1 MVFFYFNN
9 MTKLWLSSILYKHN
23 PLSWLFQN
31 LIYRFFHGLM
41 LLLKPVIPVFIL
53 PYSSPMTCSI
63 VWFYCLLGFG
73 YVVTMTLKNR
83 YWRRL
88 FLPVSPF
95 WSANVILVYYH
106 PRPFVMEVGRTLIYH
121 APNGS
126 FSSDHML
133 IFSSIAFSYLFSAQR
148 KLGIFLLIMAWLV
161 AWSRVYLGVHFP
173 LDMLGAFLMAF
184 ALNFFGL
191 KLWNLYKEKIM
202 QWALTIHFYLF
213 KPLIQKGYIK

>member
-1 MVFFYFNN
+1 
-9 MTKLWLSSILYKHN
+9 
-23 PLSWLFQN
+23 
-31 LIYRFFHGLM
+31 
-41 LLLKPVIPVFIL
+41 
-53 PYSSPMTCSI
+53 
-63 VWFYCLLGFG
+63 
-73 YVVTMTLKNR
+73 MTLSELNLS
-83 YWRRL
+83 L
-88 FLPVSPF
+88 FSWINASPEATNTSIHFAIFIANDLLYCMILLFAWF
-95 WSANVILVYYH
+95 WLRGNYDTKKQILKAFIFTSIAILISQCISHVYYH

-126 FSSDHML
+126 FPSDHML

-148 KLGIFLLIMAWLV
+148 KLGIFLLVMAWLV

-173 LDMLGAFLMAF
+173 LDMLGAFLLAF

-191 KLWNLYKEKIM
+191 KLWNLYKDKIM

>member
-1 MVFFYFNN
+1 
-9 MTKLWLSSILYKHN
+9 
-23 PLSWLFQN
+23 
-31 LIYRFFHGLM
+31 
-41 LLLKPVIPVFIL
+41 
-53 PYSSPMTCSI
+53 
-63 VWFYCLLGFG
+63 
-73 YVVTMTLKNR
+73 MTLSELNLT
-83 YWRRL
+83 L
-88 FLPVSPF
+88 FSWINASPEASNTSIHFAIFIANDLLYCMILLFAWF
-95 WSANVILVYYH
+95 WLRGNYDTKKQILKAFIFTSIAILISQCISHVYYH

-126 FSSDHML
+126 FPSDHML

-148 KLGIFLLIMAWLV
+148 KLGISLLVMAWLV

-173 LDMLGAFLMAF
+173 LDMLGAFLLAF

-191 KLWNLYKEKIM
+191 KLWNLYKDKIM

>member
-1 MVFFYFNN
+1 
-9 MTKLWLSSILYKHN
+9 
-23 PLSWLFQN
+23 
-31 LIYRFFHGLM
+31 
-41 LLLKPVIPVFIL
+41 
-53 PYSSPMTCSI
+53 
-63 VWFYCLLGFG
+63 
-73 YVVTMTLKNR
+73 MTLSELNLS
-83 YWRRL
+83 L
-88 FLPVSPF
+88 FSCINASPEASNTSIHFAIFIANDLLYCMILLFAWF
-95 WSANVILVYYH
+95 WLRGNYDTKKQILKAFIFTSIAILISQCISHVYYH

-126 FSSDHML
+126 FPSDHML

-173 LDMLGAFLMAF
+173 LDMLGAFLLAF

-191 KLWNLYKEKIM
+191 KLWNLYKDKIM

>member
-1 MVFFYFNN
+1 
-9 MTKLWLSSILYKHN
+9 
-23 PLSWLFQN
+23 
-31 LIYRFFHGLM
+31 
-41 LLLKPVIPVFIL
+41 
-53 PYSSPMTCSI
+53 
-63 VWFYCLLGFG
+63 
-73 YVVTMTLKNR
+73 MTLSELNLS
-83 YWRRL
+83 L
-88 FLPVSPF
+88 FSWINASPEATNTSIHFAIFIANDLLYCMILLFAWF
-95 WSANVILVYYH
+95 WLRGNYDTKKQILKAFIFTSIAILISQCISHVYYH

-126 FSSDHML
+126 FPSDHML

-148 KLGIFLLIMAWLV
+148 KLGIFLLVMAWLV

-173 LDMLGAFLMAF
+173 LDMLGAFLLAF

>member
-1 MVFFYFNN
+1 
-9 MTKLWLSSILYKHN
+9 
-23 PLSWLFQN
+23 
-31 LIYRFFHGLM
+31 
-41 LLLKPVIPVFIL
+41 
-53 PYSSPMTCSI
+53 
-63 VWFYCLLGFG
+63 
-73 YVVTMTLKNR
+73 MTLSELNLS
-83 YWRRL
+83 L
-88 FLPVSPF
+88 FSWINASPEATNTSIHFAIFIANDLLYCMILLFAWF
-95 WSANVILVYYH
+95 WLRGNYDTKKQILKAFIFTSIAILISQCISHVYYH

-126 FSSDHML
+126 FPSDHML

-173 LDMLGAFLMAF
+173 LDMLGAFLLAF

>member
-1 MVFFYFNN
+1 
-9 MTKLWLSSILYKHN
+9 
-23 PLSWLFQN
+23 
-31 LIYRFFHGLM
+31 
-41 LLLKPVIPVFIL
+41 
-53 PYSSPMTCSI
+53 
-63 VWFYCLLGFG
+63 
-73 YVVTMTLKNR
+73 MTLSELNLS
-83 YWRRL
+83 L
-88 FLPVSPF
+88 FSWINASPEASNASIHFAIFIANDLLYCMILLFAWF
-95 WSANVILVYYH
+95 WLRGNYDTKKQILKAFIFTSIAILISQCISHVYYH

-126 FSSDHML
+126 FPSDHML

-173 LDMLGAFLMAF
+173 LDMLGAFLLAF

-202 QWALTIHFYLF
+202 QWALTLHFYLF

>member
-1 MVFFYFNN
+1 
-9 MTKLWLSSILYKHN
+9 
-23 PLSWLFQN
+23 
-31 LIYRFFHGLM
+31 
-41 LLLKPVIPVFIL
+41 
-53 PYSSPMTCSI
+53 
-63 VWFYCLLGFG
+63 
-73 YVVTMTLKNR
+73 MTLSELNLS
-83 YWRRL
+83 L
-88 FLPVSPF
+88 FSWINASPEATNTSIHFAIFIANDLLYCMILLFAWF
-95 WSANVILVYYH
+95 WLRGNYDTKKQILKAFIFTSIAILISQCISHAYYH

-126 FSSDHML
+126 FPSDHML

-161 AWSRVYLGVHFP
+161 AWSRVYLGVHFS
-173 LDMLGAFLMAF
+173 LDMLGAFLLAF

-191 KLWNLYKEKIM
+191 KLWNLYKDKIM

>member
-1 MVFFYFNN
+1 
-9 MTKLWLSSILYKHN
+9 
-23 PLSWLFQN
+23 
-31 LIYRFFHGLM
+31 
-41 LLLKPVIPVFIL
+41 
-53 PYSSPMTCSI
+53 
-63 VWFYCLLGFG
+63 
-73 YVVTMTLKNR
+73 MTLSELNLS
-83 YWRRL
+83 L
-88 FLPVSPF
+88 FLWINASPEASNTSIHFAIFIANDLLYCMILLFAWF
-95 WSANVILVYYH
+95 WLRGNYDTKKQILKAFIFTSIAILISQCNSHVYYH

-126 FSSDHML
+126 FPSDHML

>member
-1 MVFFYFNN
+1 
-9 MTKLWLSSILYKHN
+9 
-23 PLSWLFQN
+23 
-31 LIYRFFHGLM
+31 
-41 LLLKPVIPVFIL
+41 
-53 PYSSPMTCSI
+53 
-63 VWFYCLLGFG
+63 
-73 YVVTMTLKNR
+73 MTLSELNLS
-83 YWRRL
+83 L
-88 FLPVSPF
+88 FSWINASPEASNTSIHFAIFIANDLLYCIILLFAWF
-95 WSANVILVYYH
+95 WLRGNYDTKKQILKAFIFTSIAILISQCISHVYYH
-106 PRPFVMEVGRTLIYH
+106 PRPFVMEIGRTLIYH

-126 FSSDHML
+126 FPSDHML

-173 LDMLGAFLMAF
+173 LDMLGAFLLAF

-202 QWALTIHFYLF
+202 QWALTLHFYLF

>member
-1 MVFFYFNN
+1 
-9 MTKLWLSSILYKHN
+9 
-23 PLSWLFQN
+23 
-31 LIYRFFHGLM
+31 
-41 LLLKPVIPVFIL
+41 
-53 PYSSPMTCSI
+53 
-63 VWFYCLLGFG
+63 
-73 YVVTMTLKNR
+73 MTLSELNLS
-83 YWRRL
+83 L
-88 FLPVSPF
+88 FSWINASPEASNTSIHFAIFIANDLLYCMILLFAWF
-95 WSANVILVYYH
+95 WLRGNYDTKKQILKAFIFTSIAILISQCISHVYYH

-126 FSSDHML
+126 FPSDHML

-148 KLGIFLLIMAWLV
+148 KLGIFLLVMAGLV

-173 LDMLGAFLMAF
+173 LDMLGAFLLAF

-191 KLWNLYKEKIM
+191 KLWNLYKDKIM

>member
-1 MVFFYFNN
+1 
-9 MTKLWLSSILYKHN
+9 
-23 PLSWLFQN
+23 
-31 LIYRFFHGLM
+31 
-41 LLLKPVIPVFIL
+41 
-53 PYSSPMTCSI
+53 
-63 VWFYCLLGFG
+63 
-73 YVVTMTLKNR
+73 MTLSELNLS
-83 YWRRL
+83 L
-88 FLPVSPF
+88 FSWINASPEASNTSIHFAIFIANDLLYCMILLFAWF
-95 WSANVILVYYH
+95 WLRGNYDTKKQILKAFIFTSIAILISQCISHVYYH

-126 FSSDHML
+126 FPSDHML

-173 LDMLGAFLMAF
+173 LDMLGAFLLAF

-191 KLWNLYKEKIM
+191 KLWNLNKNKIM

>member
-1 MVFFYFNN
+1 
-9 MTKLWLSSILYKHN
+9 
-23 PLSWLFQN
+23 
-31 LIYRFFHGLM
+31 
-41 LLLKPVIPVFIL
+41 
-53 PYSSPMTCSI
+53 
-63 VWFYCLLGFG
+63 
-73 YVVTMTLKNR
+73 MTLSELNLT
-83 YWRRL
+83 L
-88 FLPVSPF
+88 FSWINASPEASNTSIHFAIFIANDLLYCMILLFAWF
-95 WSANVILVYYH
+95 WLRGNYDTKKQILKAFIFTSIAILISQCISHVYYH

-126 FSSDHML
+126 FPSDHML

-173 LDMLGAFLMAF
+173 LDMLGAFLLAF

>member
-1 MVFFYFNN
+1 
-9 MTKLWLSSILYKHN
+9 
-23 PLSWLFQN
+23 
-31 LIYRFFHGLM
+31 
-41 LLLKPVIPVFIL
+41 
-53 PYSSPMTCSI
+53 
-63 VWFYCLLGFG
+63 
-73 YVVTMTLKNR
+73 MTLSELNLS
-83 YWRRL
+83 L
-88 FLPVSPF
+88 FSWINASPEASNTSIHFAIFIANDLLYCMILLFAWF
-95 WSANVILVYYH
+95 WLRGNYDTKKQILKAFIFTSIAILISQCISHVYYH

-126 FSSDHML
+126 FPSDHML

-148 KLGIFLLIMAWLV
+148 KLGIFLLVMAWLV

-173 LDMLGAFLMAF
+173 LDMLGAFILAF

-191 KLWNLYKEKIM
+191 KLWNLYKDKIM

>member
-1 MVFFYFNN
+1 
-9 MTKLWLSSILYKHN
+9 
-23 PLSWLFQN
+23 
-31 LIYRFFHGLM
+31 
-41 LLLKPVIPVFIL
+41 
-53 PYSSPMTCSI
+53 
-63 VWFYCLLGFG
+63 
-73 YVVTMTLKNR
+73 MTLSELNLS
-83 YWRRL
+83 L
-88 FLPVSPF
+88 FSWINASPEASNTSIHFAIFIANDLLYCMILLFAWF
-95 WSANVILVYYH
+95 WLRGNYDTKKQILKAFIFTSIAILISQCISHVYYH

-126 FSSDHML
+126 FPSDHML

-148 KLGIFLLIMAWLV
+148 KVGAFLLIMAWLV

-173 LDMLGAFLMAF
+173 LDMLGAFLLAF

>member
-1 MVFFYFNN
+1 
-9 MTKLWLSSILYKHN
+9 
-23 PLSWLFQN
+23 
-31 LIYRFFHGLM
+31 
-41 LLLKPVIPVFIL
+41 
-53 PYSSPMTCSI
+53 
-63 VWFYCLLGFG
+63 
-73 YVVTMTLKNR
+73 MTLSELNLS
-83 YWRRL
+83 L
-88 FLPVSPF
+88 FSWINASPEASNTSINFAIFIANDLLFCMILLFAWF
-95 WSANVILVYYH
+95 WLRGNYDTKKQILKAFIFTSIAILISQCISHVYYH

-126 FSSDHML
+126 FPSDHML

-148 KLGIFLLIMAWLV
+148 KLGIFLLVMAWLV

-173 LDMLGAFLMAF
+173 LDMLGAFLLAF

-191 KLWNLYKEKIM
+191 KLWNLYKDKIM

>member
-1 MVFFYFNN
+1 
-9 MTKLWLSSILYKHN
+9 
-23 PLSWLFQN
+23 
-31 LIYRFFHGLM
+31 
-41 LLLKPVIPVFIL
+41 
-53 PYSSPMTCSI
+53 
-63 VWFYCLLGFG
+63 
-73 YVVTMTLKNR
+73 MTLSELNLS
-83 YWRRL
+83 L
-88 FLPVSPF
+88 FSWINASPEASNTSIHFAIFIANDLLYCMILLFAWF
-95 WSANVILVYYH
+95 WLRGNYDTKKQILKAFIFTSIAILISQCISHVYYH
-106 PRPFVMEVGRTLIYH
+106 PRPFVMDVGRTLIYH

-126 FSSDHML
+126 FPSDHML

-148 KLGIFLLIMAWLV
+148 KLGISLLVMAWLV

-173 LDMLGAFLMAF
+173 LDMLGAFLLAF

>member
-1 MVFFYFNN
+1 
-9 MTKLWLSSILYKHN
+9 
-23 PLSWLFQN
+23 
-31 LIYRFFHGLM
+31 
-41 LLLKPVIPVFIL
+41 
-53 PYSSPMTCSI
+53 
-63 VWFYCLLGFG
+63 
-73 YVVTMTLKNR
+73 MTLSELNLS
-83 YWRRL
+83 L
-88 FLPVSPF
+88 FSWINASPEATNTSIHFAIFIANDLLYCMILLFAWF
-95 WSANVILVYYH
+95 WLRGNYDTKKQILKAFIFTSIAILISQCISHVYYH

-126 FSSDHML
+126 FPSDHML

-148 KLGIFLLIMAWLV
+148 KLGIFLLVMAWLV

-173 LDMLGAFLMAF
+173 LDMLGAFLLAF

-191 KLWNLYKEKIM
+191 KLWNLYKDTIM

>member
-1 MVFFYFNN
+1 
-9 MTKLWLSSILYKHN
+9 
-23 PLSWLFQN
+23 
-31 LIYRFFHGLM
+31 
-41 LLLKPVIPVFIL
+41 
-53 PYSSPMTCSI
+53 
-63 VWFYCLLGFG
+63 
-73 YVVTMTLKNR
+73 MTLSELNLS
-83 YWRRL
+83 L
-88 FLPVSPF
+88 FSWINASPEASNTSIHFAIFIANDLLYCMILLFAWF
-95 WSANVILVYYH
+95 WLRGNYDTKKQILKAFLFTSIAILISQCISHVYYH

-126 FSSDHML
+126 FPSDHML

-148 KLGIFLLIMAWLV
+148 KLGIFLLVMAWLV

-173 LDMLGAFLMAF
+173 LDMLGAFLLAF

>member
-1 MVFFYFNN
+1 
-9 MTKLWLSSILYKHN
+9 
-23 PLSWLFQN
+23 
-31 LIYRFFHGLM
+31 
-41 LLLKPVIPVFIL
+41 
-53 PYSSPMTCSI
+53 
-63 VWFYCLLGFG
+63 
-73 YVVTMTLKNR
+73 MTLSDLNLS
-83 YWRRL
+83 L
-88 FLPVSPF
+88 FSWINASPEASNTSIHFAIFIANDLLYCMILLFAWF
-95 WSANVILVYYH
+95 WLRGNYDTKKQILKAFIFTSIAILISQCISHVYYH

-126 FSSDHML
+126 FPSDHML

-173 LDMLGAFLMAF
+173 LDMLGAFLLAF

-191 KLWNLYKEKIM
+191 KLWNLYKDTIM

>member
-1 MVFFYFNN
+1 
-9 MTKLWLSSILYKHN
+9 
-23 PLSWLFQN
+23 
-31 LIYRFFHGLM
+31 
-41 LLLKPVIPVFIL
+41 
-53 PYSSPMTCSI
+53 
-63 VWFYCLLGFG
+63 
-73 YVVTMTLKNR
+73 MTLSELNLS
-83 YWRRL
+83 L
-88 FLPVSPF
+88 FSWINASPEASNTSIHFAIFIANDLLYCMILLFAWF
-95 WSANVILVYYH
+95 WLRGNYDTKKQILKAFIFTSIAILISQCISHVYYH

-126 FSSDHML
+126 FPSDHML

-173 LDMLGAFLMAF
+173 LDMLGAFLLAF

-191 KLWNLYKEKIM
+191 KFWNLYKDKIM
-202 QWALTIHFYLF
+202 QWVLTIHFYLF